1 MRSSYDF
8 TTGTVYKYL
17 QSDYKE
23 KMKQAE
29 EAERKKK
36 LEAARLEAL
45 KEDQRLEIVST
56 MKPTVA
62 NINSNIEILSCR
74 IDQLQ
79 ELETRIISLE
89 REAADR
95 SWHPNRERKN
105 LRITVRA

>member
-17 QSDYKE
+17 QSDYKD
-23 KMKQAE
+23 KVKQAE
-29 EAERKKK
+29 KAERKKK
-36 LEAARLEAL
+36 LEALRIEAE
-45 KEDQRLEIVST
+45 KEDQRQEIIST

-62 NINSNIEILSCR
+62 NINSNIEVLSCR

-79 ELETRIISLE
+79 ELENRICTLE
-89 REAADR
+89 TNMADR
-95 SWHPNRERKN
+95 SWRPNRKAGK

>member
-1 MRSSYDF
+1 MRNSYDF

-23 KMKQAE
+23 KKKQAE
-29 EAERKKK
+29 EADRKKK
-36 LEAARLEAL
+36 LEAAHIEAA
-45 KEDQRLEIVST
+45 KEDRRLEITST

-62 NINSNIEILSCR
+62 EINSNIENLSCR

-79 ELETRIISLE
+79 MLETRIVSLE
-89 REAADR
+89 ESAADR
-95 SWHPNRERKN
+95 LRSSNRPRKN

>member
-1 MRSSYDF
+1 MRTNYDF

-29 EAERKKK
+29 KADRKKK

-45 KEDQRLEIVST
+45 KEDERLGIIST
-56 MKPTVA
+56 MQPIVA
-62 NINSNIEILSCR
+62 NINSNIETLSCR

-79 ELETRIISLE
+79 ELETRIITLE
-89 REAADR
+89 KNIADR
-95 SWHPNRERKN
+95 PWSPNRERKN

>member
-8 TTGTVYKYL
+8 STGTVYKYL

-36 LEAARLEAL
+36 LEAARIEAL
-45 KEDQRLEIVST
+45 KQDQRLEIIST

-62 NINSNIEILSCR
+62 DINSSIEVLSCR

-79 ELETRIISLE
+79 ALETRIVSLE
-89 REAADR
+89 ESAADR
-95 SWHPNRERKN
+95 SRSSNREPKN